1 MARTSASPSPAPPSC
16 RERESSTGKRARK
29 SAGGAI
35 PGCRVPGRQPRFGT
49 IPHPVARDV
58 YNAAGRAILDGIF
71 HQIAYRLPEQLC
83 IPARVQGAASTKM
96 VMLRASAWG
105 RPGPRRSGSAGRRR
119 AALRG
124 MPAPDWSAPRVRS
137 PWRTSGPP
145 PPRQS
150 GAAPVWPG
158 AEVLLFAEQAD
169 SGLQDCQRCAEFMGR
184 AAGEVPLHD
193 EDLVQPLG
201 HLIERQG
208 QCGRLIPLSG
218 ISTAAPDPQ
227 PSAPGSGK

>member
-1 MARTSASPSPAPPSC
+1 MADQAVHLP
-16 RERESSTGKRARK
+16 
-29 SAGGAI
+29 
-35 PGCRVPGRQPRFGT
+35 
-49 IPHPVARDV
+49 
-58 YNAAGRAILDGIF
+58 LDD
-71 HQIAYRLPEQLC
+71 LEQLQC
-83 IPARVQGAASTKM
+83 G
-96 VMLRASAWG
+96 L
-105 RPGPRRSGSAGRRR
+105 
-119 AALRG
+119 
-124 MPAPDWSAPRVRS
+124 
-137 PWRTSGPP
+137 
-145 PPRQS
+145 
-150 GAAPVWPG
+150 G

-208 QCGRLIPLSG
+208 QCGRLIPAVG